1 MNREGLARYPS
12 LYEIN
17 TRVWLCRLSQ
27 EAGKPVTLADIDD
40 ATLDDLARRGFDWI
54 WLLSVWQTG
63 AASRLVSRSNPAWQA
78 EFRSVLPDLT
88 EEDISGSG
96 FAIGAYEVDEA
107 LGGKAALAAFRARLA
122 ARGLRLM
129 LDFAPNHTALDHPW
143 VKAHPDFYV
152 EGSEQALAA
161 APQNYRRVETDQGA
175 RILAYGRDPNFPGWP
190 DTLQLDYANPALQAA
205 KMAELLAIAEQCDG
219 VRCDMAM
226 LLLPEVFQRTW
237 GRAPAPFWPTAI
249 AAVRRAHPG
258 FTFLAEAYWDLEW
271 DLQQQGFDYCYDKR
285 LYDRL
290 HNADAG
296 ALRAHLAAG
305 LDYQDRLARFLE
317 NHDEPRAA
325 AIFPWPQH
333 QAAAIVTY
341 FAPGLR
347 FFHQGQLDGRPR
359 ARAGAFVPRS
369 GRGPGSGCRRLLRQ
383 AAGGAERTRHVSRRR
398 LVVDPAPT
406 GLGRQ
411 SDVAGFHLLCLASAR
426 RRRPRRRR
434 QLLRSSGAMPSAVAL
449 QRLGRPPVP
458 ADRHDGQRS
467 LRPRRQRLDRSG
479 PLHRPRRLALQCL
492 QVGRGRVVSWGYRIS
507 VVPTEAAARRGVV
520 EGPHLVAEATEQVPP
535 LRLAARR
542 LRSG

>member
-1 MNREGLARYPS
+1 M
-12 LYEIN
+12 
-17 TRVWLCRLSQ
+17 
-27 EAGKPVTLADIDD
+27 
-40 ATLDDLARRGFDWI
+40 
-54 WLLSVWQTG
+54 WQTG

-78 EFRSVLPDLT
+78 EFRLVLPDLT
-88 EEDISGSG
+88 AEDISGSG
-96 FAIGAYEVDEA
+96 FAIGAYEVDGA

-143 VKAHPDFYV
+143 VKAHPDFYI
-152 EGSEQALAA
+152 EGDEQALAA
-161 APQNYRRVETDQGA
+161 APQNYRRVETDRGA

-205 KMAELLAIAEQCDG
+205 KTAELLAIAGQCDG

-226 LLLPEVFQRTW
+226 LLLPEIFRRTW

-271 DLQQQGFDYCYDKR
+271 DLQQQGFDYCYDKC

-333 QAAAIVTY
+333 RAAATVTY

-347 FFHQGQLDGRPR
+347 FFHQGQLTG
-359 ARAGAFVPRS
+359 ARVHVPVHLC
-369 GRGPGSGCRRLLRQ
+369 RGPVEAPDPAVVAFYDRLLAVLSEPGTFRDGAWSLLPPRPAWAGNPTSQDFISYAWQ
-383 AAGGAERTRHVSRRR
+383 ARDGGSRVVVVNYSGHQAQCR
-398 LVVDPAPT
+398 LQLPFS
-406 GLGRQ
+406 GLAGRQ
-411 SDVAGFHLLCLASAR
+411 FRLTDMMGSEVYVRDGNGLIDPGLFIDL
-426 RRRPRRRR
+426 
-434 QLLRSSGAMPSAVAL
+434 GAWRCNVF
-449 QRLGRPPVP
+449 
-458 ADRHDGQRS
+458 
-467 LRPRRQRLDRSG
+467 RLD
-479 PLHRPRRLALQCL
+479 A
-492 QVGRGRVVSWGYRIS
+492 VGS
-507 VVPTEAAARRGVV
+507 
-520 EGPHLVAEATEQVPP
+520 
-535 LRLAARR
+535 
-542 LRSG
+542 